1 MATNKFSKQSTTKKS
16 AKKTLRRRASG
27 KASVAKGRKFEDDV
41 AELYRLQGAEVVQN
55 IEVCNKKVDILVTF
69 SYPVSHR
76 VIVECKDESKSVDA
90 NQRVMQFHGLLT
102 SARKAGEAESAEIIT
117 RVSWGDAAKGY
128 ANREGIRLLTYA
140 EKIASLIDFTRYL
153 KELVSKFEDR
163 DPARPSEP
171 ALGKYYVDLSAVRFV
186 QGGEEQIKVIDT
198 YVQRWLGKNDT
209 QQHLAI
215 FGEYGAGKS
224 TFCQK
229 LAHDLASSFL
239 KDPNSSRIP
248 ILLNLREF
256 IGKLDIEAYITSFL
270 DRECKVTNPKIDLF
284 RAMNDAGIFLLIFDG
299 LDEMAVKVDADTLES
314 NLIEIDKLAVS
325 PYSKTILTSRPEYFV
340 SAKEE
345 QEAVSPTL
353 NPLAGRKTKYDPIK
367 IQPWDEKQVEEFL
380 QKRVPLFEGATE
392 TWEFYSDRI
401 KSIGSLSDLSQRPVL
416 LDMIVKT
423 LPALIASKIP
433 INRPNLYATYLD
445 GEIKRQKIQKRRT
458 LLITKEDRLSLL
470 QQMAVSV
477 YNGDILV
484 INFADARNLIEER
497 IKPLKYELEAHT
509 RDFLTNSFLIRRG
522 DEYHFSHKS
531 IMEYLVAAQFNEEI
545 KTDAPHAFGDSP
557 LQYAIVDFL
566 KEFEPDD
573 DTLLKWID
581 KTKQRPF
588 PRGIYLGGNAA
599 TLLCALSKDAL
610 AGRDLSGASLLGANL
625 RLANLNETKLKGT
638 LLRGVNLEA
647 ARFSK
652 EQLVEATLVDSD
664 VLCLG
669 VSLKVESQLMFHNMV
684 SNIERLLQMG
694 ESNRTRVNSWSYKTS
709 AEGVALICARIYL
722 SKKEFLDPI
731 RDIFSSQ
738 VDEVAL
744 YSSEY
749 EQLVN
754 KYPGFNH
761 LILYVLDE
769 YVYRSSKL

>member
-1 MATNKFSKQSTTKKS
+1 MATNKSSKQSTTKKS
-16 AKKTLRRRASG
+16 AKKTLKRRASG

-117 RVSWGDAAKGY
+117 RVPWGDAAKGY

-186 QGGEEQIKVIDT
+186 KGGEKQIKVIDT

-239 KDPNSSRIP
+239 QDPNSSRIP

-270 DRECKVTNPKIDLF
+270 DRECKVSNPKIDLF

-314 NLIEIDKLAVS
+314 NLMEIDKLAAS
-325 PYSKTILTSRPEYFV
+325 PNVKVILTSRPEYFV

-353 NPLAGRKTKYDPIK
+353 NPLASRKTKYDPIK

-380 QKRVPLFEGATE
+380 QKRVPLVEGATE

-423 LPALIASKIP
+423 LPVLIASKTP

-445 GEIKRQKIQKRRT
+445 GEIKRQRIQKRRT

-477 YNGDILV
+477 YHGDIPV
-484 INFADARNLIEER
+484 INFADARNLIEEK
-497 IKPLKYELEAHT
+497 IKPPKYELEAHT
-509 RDFLTNSFLIRRG
+509 RDFLTNSFLIRKG

-545 KTDAPHAFGDSP
+545 KTDAPHAFGRHP
-557 LQYAIVDFL
+557 LQPAIVAFL
-566 KEFEPDD
+566 KEFEPDV

-581 KTKQRPF
+581 KTKERTLSKEA
-588 PRGIYLGGNAA
+588 YLGGNAA

-610 AGRDLSGASLLGANL
+610 AGKDLTGASLRGANL
-625 RLANLNETKLKGT
+625 RLANLSGTKLKGT
-638 LLRGVNLEA
+638 WLRDVKLEA

-652 EQLVEATLVDSD
+652 EQLVEATLLESY
-664 VLCLG
+664 VLFLG
-669 VSLKVESQLMFHNMV
+669 VSLEGEPGRIFHNV
-684 SNIERLLQMG
+684 ATNTRRLLQVEGASETYLLHWHG
-694 ESNRTRVNSWSYKTS
+694 ESSVG
-709 AEGVALICARIYL
+709 GVLLICATVYL
-722 SKKEFLDPI
+722 SKKDFLDPI

-738 VDEVAL
+738 FDEVAL

-754 KYPGFNH
+754 KYPRFNY
-761 LILYVLDE
+761 LILYVLGE
-769 YVYRSSKL
+769 HVYR